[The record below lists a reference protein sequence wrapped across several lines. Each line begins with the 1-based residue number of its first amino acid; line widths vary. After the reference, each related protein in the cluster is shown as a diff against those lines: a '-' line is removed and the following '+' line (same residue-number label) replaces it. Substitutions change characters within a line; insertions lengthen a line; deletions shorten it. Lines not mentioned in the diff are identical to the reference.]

1 MKNGLAGT
9 LARDLELLNGAGTVA
24 GMSDAE
30 LLCRFCLR
38 QGDASELAF
47 TALVARHGPMVWDV
61 CRQILREPNDA
72 DDAFQATF
80 LVLVRK
86 AHSLRFTESLG
97 PWLYGVA
104 CRVAVKARAN
114 VGKLRRREQLCIKA
128 LEYVP
133 EKEYRDLG
141 SADSASILFEE
152 LGRLPIKYRDPIV
165 LCHLEGLTHEAAA
178 AQLRWPVG
186 TVSGRLSRA
195 RALLR
200 GRLTRRGLSSLVAV
214 AALDA
219 RPASAVPPKLL
230 DAVTSLSCAQSVG
243 RPIQTAV
250 LALSQGV
257 LHTMRIKKILISLFI
272 ASAAGLVTLG
282 TGYVVGQGGPPA
294 PDAVRPARDGPPQ
307 EKTPPALGPAITIPG
322 GYLICNYAPI
332 PGFPKLSAARKS
344 AWEEMKRT
352 RSDLKGTP
360 EVPFMRDTRTTIETE
375 RYIAVLSPDGSSLS
389 ALNTD
394 GGDWETYTMPPGVN
408 GLPIEGTNVIAMA
421 LAGHAVRELAIF
433 SGRWHIQT
441 LREPISGEFVPQVYD
456 TIILYV
462 AGTDLYVFNTQA
474 KKWYALHLTGNEEP
488 DLRFQKDSLIVQR
501 GDMLYVFRPKLGEWS
516 KGVRA
521 MRPKV
526 AEKP

>member
-86 AHSLRFTESLG
+86 AHSLRFTDSLG

-114 VGKLRRREQLCIKA
+114 VGKLRRREERYGKTLA
-128 LEYVP
+128 HAP

-195 RALLR
+195 APSC
-200 GRLTRRGLSSLVAV
+200 GAV
-214 AALDA
+214 
-219 RPASAVPPKLL
+219 
-230 DAVTSLSCAQSVG
+230 
-243 RPIQTAV
+243 
-250 LALSQGV
+250 
-257 LHTMRIKKILISLFI
+257 
-272 ASAAGLVTLG
+272 
-282 TGYVVGQGGPPA
+282 
-294 PDAVRPARDGPPQ
+294 
-307 EKTPPALGPAITIPG
+307 
-322 GYLICNYAPI
+322 
-332 PGFPKLSAARKS
+332 
-344 AWEEMKRT
+344 
-352 RSDLKGTP
+352 
-360 EVPFMRDTRTTIETE
+360 
-375 RYIAVLSPDGSSLS
+375 
-389 ALNTD
+389 
-394 GGDWETYTMPPGVN
+394 
-408 GLPIEGTNVIAMA
+408 
-421 LAGHAVRELAIF
+421 
-433 SGRWHIQT
+433 
-441 LREPISGEFVPQVYD
+441 
-456 TIILYV
+456 
-462 AGTDLYVFNTQA
+462 
-474 KKWYALHLTGNEEP
+474 
-488 DLRFQKDSLIVQR
+488 
-501 GDMLYVFRPKLGEWS
+501 
-516 KGVRA
+516 
-521 MRPKV
+521 
-526 AEKP
+526 